1 MPRALLFS
9 LPEHAALHALLRT
22 AGLEDVVWA
31 VLGGVPAHYT
41 ALHDKLRRAAPKDT
55 TGLVERYLDDQL
67 RFAISRLNG
76 LEPHSSLMPVLDDFR
91 LADEVAES
99 RLRDVV
105 SPALNMVLR
114 SVVSQGGKATVY
126 VPADSAMALVLR
138 HRFKVVPALGELQAL
153 CAGKGL
159 PPTPSSGKVGC

>member
-1 MPRALLFS
+1 M
-9 LPEHAALHALLRT
+9 
-22 AGLEDVVWA
+22 
-31 VLGGVPAHYT
+31 LGGVPAHYT
-41 ALHDKLRRAAPKDT
+41 ALHDKLRGAAPKDT

-67 RFAISRLNG
+67 RIAISRLNG
-76 LEPHSSLMPVLDDFR
+76 LEPHSSLMPVLDNFR

-114 SVVSQGGKATVY
+114 SVVAHGGKATVY

-138 HRFKVVPALGELQAL
+138 HRFEVVPALGELQAL